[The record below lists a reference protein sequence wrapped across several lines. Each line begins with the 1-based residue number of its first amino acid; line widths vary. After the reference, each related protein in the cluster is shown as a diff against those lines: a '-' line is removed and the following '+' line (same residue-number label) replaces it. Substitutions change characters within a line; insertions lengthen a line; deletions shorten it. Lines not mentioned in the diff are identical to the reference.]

1 MGYLPWSYILSP
13 YRFPGHK
20 IFGVLYLIGEIAT
33 LYGMFV
39 KREAFESQ
47 PLWFLSMYLA
57 GVLTTNGA
65 IRNFRHLAKTNVNP
79 GMFAKDRTFS
89 MGFIV
94 ENLWFQ
100 VALLIKMVFLNPNWW
115 GAAGLI
121 KVPLQVFILGFDMY
135 WTAIRKA
142 VFPVTSYTTWE
153 QGNDKLNDGKVSEK
167 QINWINVQVRAP
179 EYECEPETEQ
189 IGARVPELERA
200 GERERLAVSHRTGDR
215 HAVELCAEVQMRDP
229 ILPLC
234 EPGWARATRVALGC
248 VLYGV

>member
-153 QGNDKLNDGKVSEK
+153 QGNDKLKTARCQKSRSTGSTCRCVRPSMSVS
-167 QINWINVQVRAP
+167 P
-179 EYECEPETEQ
+179 
-189 IGARVPELERA
+189 
-200 GERERLAVSHRTGDR
+200 RLSR
-215 HAVELCAEVQMRDP
+215 
-229 ILPLC
+229 
-234 EPGWARATRVALGC
+234 
-248 VLYGV
+248 